1 MLVRELLTAQ
11 QLEKRI
17 DEVNAPRV
25 HEAWALASYDLVL
38 TAREHEV
45 PRSQVIRPITC
56 LRDRAY
62 FAGHLDGRSGVRG
75 LNLMLDETH
84 ELRAIKE
91 PLTEA
96 MVNKQIHILRN
107 ELNPNDRENITSL
120 LRNEVRFQAVPEK
133 IKNLQ
138 CARIEF
144 PMEYATFLQVP
155 YALEADPV
163 GDRELTVEY
172 FLRDEA
178 EMRELWG
185 GALPNGWVVPEKQ
198 PDKAGRKRERLES
211 QKGYMIIMMHNDKD
225 SKGVNK
231 FTYTRETKKFIL
243 TLALAFF
250 SENLNFVSGEQ
261 PPPAPE
267 GWSSTEAAYDIVSM
281 SWVNRANAPAWT
293 KARARDHFGEC

>member
-38 TAREHEV
+38 TTREHEV

-62 FAGHLDGRSGVRG
+62 FAGHLDGRSSVRG

-155 YALEADPV
+155 LIASLSLSLS
-163 GDRELTVEY
+163 RMQELTT
-172 FLRDEA
+172 
-178 EMRELWG
+178 
-185 GALPNGWVVPEKQ
+185 VPF
-198 PDKAGRKRERLES
+198 PRRYL
-211 QKGYMIIMMHNDKD
+211 
-225 SKGVNK
+225 
-231 FTYTRETKKFIL
+231 TRWRRTQWA
-243 TLALAFF
+243 TA
-250 SENLNFVSGEQ
+250 SSR
-261 PPPAPE
+261 
-267 GWSSTEAAYDIVSM
+267 WSTS
-281 SWVNRANAPAWT
+281 
-293 KARARDHFGEC
+293 